1 MTGWNSLAVLTIAA
15 STVMMA
21 VAGAGGQAPSR
32 STAAPGPLQDVL
44 SRFKGFYE
52 TRLREAGI
60 VGSGI
65 MVVRGGRV
73 LFEDA
78 YGMARLDPRQPADR
92 DTIYHWAS
100 ITKTFTAIGIMQ
112 LRDRGLLTLDDPIV
126 KYIPELR
133 QVHDPYGDVGDIT
146 LRHLLTHSAGFR
158 DPTWPWGGDKPWHP
172 FEPTRWEQLV
182 AMFPYTEILFKPGSR
197 HSYSNPGFIF
207 LGRVIEQ
214 LTGDDYEVYIDK
226 NILKPL
232 EMYRSYFDATPY
244 HLMKYRSGSFYLA
257 DGTLRA
263 APFDVNTGI
272 TVSNGGLNAPLTD
285 MVKYL
290 DFLSGNESRQ
300 DVYEGVLK
308 RASIDEMWKPQL
320 GLTTGDDPN
329 AGDPRGQFGLS
340 FFLETH
346 AGRHLIGHSGSQNG
360 FISHIYLDPASRA
373 AWVVAFNTEART
385 GEKEVTRAVD
395 AQLRDWLVKE
405 VLPLLTPGH
414 M

>member
-1 MTGWNSLAVLTIAA
+1 MSHNRITVLAVSVAL
-15 STVMMA
+15 A
-21 VAGAGGQAPSR
+21 VAAVAVR
-32 STAAPGPLQDVL
+32 AHAPGHGAPALQGAFGRV
-44 SRFKGFYE
+44 KTFYE
-52 TRLREAGI
+52 GKLREAGI

-65 MVVRGGRV
+65 MVVQDGHL
-73 LFEDA
+73 LFQDA
-78 YGMARLDPRQPADR
+78 YGMARLDPKQPVDQ
-92 DTIYHWAS
+92 DTIFHWAS

-112 LRDRGLLTLDDPIV
+112 LRDRGLLKLDDPIV

-232 EMYRSYFDATPY
+232 EMYQSYFDATPY
-244 HLMKYRSGSFYLA
+244 HLLQHRSGSFYRTDDSL
-257 DGTLRA
+257 TT

-290 DFLSGNESRQ
+290 AFLQGSAERRGA
-300 DVYEGVLK
+300 YEAVL
-308 RASIDEMWKPQL
+308 RRSSLEEMWTPQL
-320 GLTTGDDPN
+320 GLTVADDPN
-329 AGDPRGQFGLS
+329 AGDPNGRFGLS
-340 FFLETH
+340 FFLESH
-346 AGRHLIGHSGSQNG
+346 AGRRLIGHSGSQNG
-360 FISHIYLDPASRA
+360 FISHLYLDPACGV
-373 AWVVAFNTEART
+373 AWVVAFNTEVRAGKR
-385 GEKEVTRAVD
+385 EVTRAVD
-395 AQLRDWLVKE
+395 AQVRDWLVKE
-405 VLPLLTPGH
+405 VLQALAP
-414 M
+414 